1 MPLDIAGAADALRG
15 QFGAEPFE
23 AALVLGSGLGG
34 FVETVEDHVIVPFE
48 TAPGFPPSAVAG
60 HAGRWVGGWL
70 EGRRILV
77 QEGRYHAYEG
87 LPTDVV
93 HAPVR
98 VAAALG
104 APVLV
109 LTNAAG
115 GVRRAFAPGTLV
127 VLENHLD
134 LMEGIRHGMDGFG
147 GGAAMGAYDAELGRL
162 ARRSAREVGIP
173 LECGVYAAVSG
184 PSYETPAEIRMLDRM
199 GADLVGMSTVPEV
212 TAAHAAGLRTL
223 ALSLVTNRAA
233 GIARAPLD
241 HDDVIETGRAQAAI
255 LERLLRA
262 IVRGLPIP

>member
-1 MPLDIAGAADALRG
+1 MPLDIAVCAERLRG
-15 QFGAEPFE
+15 RFGAEPFE

-34 FVETVEDHVIVPFE
+34 FMEAVEDPVVVPFE
-48 TAPGFPPSAVAG
+48 IVPGFPRSAVAG

-70 EGRRILV
+70 EERRILV

-98 VAAALG
+98 LAAALG

-115 GVRRAFAPGTLV
+115 GVRRAFGPGAVV

-147 GGAAMGAYDAELGRL
+147 RSAATGSYDAELGRL
-162 ARRSAREVGIP
+162 ARRSAHEVGIP

-184 PSYETPAEIRMLDRM
+184 PSYETPAEIRLLDRM
-199 GADLVGMSTVPEV
+199 GADLVGMSTAPEV

-241 HDDVIETGRAQAAI
+241 HDEVIETGRAQAVT

-262 IVRGLPIP
+262 IVCGLPVP